1 MFNRELVKGSTSL
14 ILLQLLNERDMYG
27 YELVKELEQRSDNG
41 LSVKEGTLYPALH
54 KLEKQ
59 EYIECY
65 WQEQAKGPARKYY
78 QITDAGKEML
88 NEKTQEWQEFV
99 KVMNKVI
106 GRPNTHGTAEE

>member
-59 EYIECY
+59 EYIEFY
-65 WQEQAKGPARKYY
+65 WQEQEKGPARKYY
-78 QITDAGKEML
+78 RITNAGKAML
-88 NEKTQEWQEFV
+88 NEKTKEWQEFV

-106 GRPNTHGTAEE
+106 GRSNHGPAEE

>member
-14 ILLQLLNERDMYG
+14 IILQLLTERDMYG

-65 WQEQAKGPARKYY
+65 WVEQEKGPARKYY
-78 QITDAGKEML
+78 RVMTAGIEL
-88 NEKTQEWQEFV
+88 LSEKTQEWQDFV

-106 GRPNTHGTAEE
+106 GRSTHGTAEE

>member
-14 ILLQLLNERDMYG
+14 ILLQLLTEKDMYG
-27 YELVKELEQRSDNG
+27 YELVKELEKRSDNG

-65 WQEQAKGPARKYY
+65 WQEQEKGPARKYY
-78 QITDAGKEML
+78 RITHAGKEL
-88 NEKTQEWQEFV
+88 LDEKVSEWQDFV
-99 KVMNKVI
+99 QVMNKVI
-106 GRPNTHGTAEE
+106 GRSKHGTAKE